1 MTTGVIRRRIWE
13 GPGIPSAFLIVTILE
28 AEVGA
33 IAHHF
38 QNSPHLEGGLPQS
51 VKRPC
56 SSGFV
61 RKETA
66 GESEGSG
73 RVLI

>member
-1 MTTGVIRRRIWE
+1 MTTGVIRRKIWK
-13 GPGIPSAFLIVTILE
+13 GPGIPSAFLVVTILE

-33 IAHHF
+33 IAHDF
-38 QNSPHLEGGLPQS
+38 QNSPHLEGVFHSQQ
-51 VKRPC
+51 RPC

-61 RKETA
+61 RKEPA

-73 RVLI
+73 RVLT